1 MPGFSYL
8 TKSQPRSDDALP
20 VTQSVALAAPLAAS
34 STASIRDVAS
44 AAASVRSGAS
54 ASAEAL
60 AAIQAR
66 TATLAAHAQDAKR
79 DALLV
84 ADATVELAQSS
95 NEIDKQ
101 VRAAGALTDDAGDA
115 ALAANRSVDE
125 LKASSAEIGKVVN

>member
-8 TKSQPRSDDALP
+8 KKSQPRSDNALP
-20 VTQSVALAAPLAAS
+20 ETQPVAVSEPIAAS
-34 STASIRDVAS
+34 STASIRETIDLLELDLSAMIRDVAS

-60 AAIQAR
+60 AAIQVR

-84 ADATVELAQSS
+84 ADACLLYTS
-95 NEIDKQ
+95 
-101 VRAAGALTDDAGDA
+101 DA
-115 ALAANRSVDE
+115 ADE
-125 LKASSAEIGKVVN
+125 